1 MNIATK
7 LIAGLVAGLVLT
19 ACSGG
24 GSSGSSS
31 KPNSE
36 LTPKVD
42 MSAPKAEQPK
52 KEEVPQADNSK
63 AEEPKE
69 MAPQVDSPKAEE
81 PKNMAPQMGN
91 PKLNDPQV
99 IAPKMD
105 NPQKDAPKGEE
116 LSKDK
121 SNAEI
126 LKELG
131 VKDINSGIINNA
143 DVVLNLKIDEKDQIK
158 IVLDKSEINRD
169 SLKVTNAIPTQ
180 DIKTL
185 KDSSGKLLGYYGYM
199 QLSQVRQDESY
210 STDSLNLSNYYLL
223 SMNEQEKT
231 RPSKSLTYKGTM
243 IYGYSSVANNK
254 LEAEVKAQYD
264 HSSKK
269 LSMQVFGQDNEH
281 WRLAEASGINN
292 VKLPAS
298 KLRDVIVSDKG
309 DINGLLYL
317 EDSTPSK
324 FTPNA
329 NFSGG
334 FFGKN
339 GEVLAGK
346 AESIKGEWQ
355 GVIGATATTK
365 EDKK

>member
-52 KEEVPQADNSK
+52 KEEAPQADSLNDEKSK
-63 AEEPKE
+63 DMK
-69 MAPQVDSPKAEE
+69 PQVDSPKVED
-81 PKNMAPQMGN
+81 PKNMAPQMSN
-91 PKLNDPQV
+91 SKPNDPQV
-99 IAPKMD
+99 MAPKMD
-105 NPQKDAPKGEE
+105 MPLKDD
-116 LSKDK
+116 SKREDLNKNK

-131 VKDINSGIINNA
+131 VRDTSGLVNNA
-143 DVVLNLKIDEKDQIK
+143 DVVLNLEIDEKDQIK

-254 LEAEVKAQYD
+254 LEAEVQAQYD
-264 HSSKK
+264 HSNKK
-269 LSMQVFGQDNEH
+269 LSMQIFGQDKEH
-281 WRLAEASGINN
+281 WRLAEASGSN
-292 VKLPAS
+292 VKLSLNQFS
-298 KLRDVIVSDKG
+298 KVTVSENG
-309 DINGLLYL
+309 DINGRLYL
-317 EDSTPSK
+317 EENSSSK
-324 FTPNA
+324 FIPDA

-334 FFGKN
+334 IFGKN

-355 GVIGATATTK
+355 GVIGATVTEAN
-365 EDKK
+365 KK

>member
-99 IAPKMD
+99 MAPKMD

-143 DVVLNLKIDEKDQIK
+143 DVVLNLKIDEKDHITV
-158 IVLDKSEINRD
+158 VLDKDKINRNH
-169 SLKVTNAIPTQ
+169 LKVTNTISAQ

-199 QLSQVRQDESY
+199 QLNQVRQDENY
-210 STDSLNLSNYYLL
+210 SDEKVSLNEYYLL
-223 SMNEQEKT
+223 SMNDADKI
-231 RPSKSLTYKGTM
+231 RPTKSISYKGDM
-243 IYGYSSVANNK
+243 FYSYKDVGNQKLKASV
-254 LEAEVKAQYD
+254 EASYD
-264 HSSKK
+264 DATKK
-269 LSMQVFGQDNEH
+269 VSMKVFGE
-281 WRLAEASGINN
+281 NN
-292 VKLPAS
+292 DYWKLGEFGRTNLLENQVTGA
-298 KLRDVIVSDKG
+298 KVGEDGTI
-309 DINGLLYL
+309 INGTLYSKIDNFPL
-317 EDSTPSK
+317 KLTPD
-324 FTPNA
+324 A

-334 FFGKN
+334 IFGKN
-339 GEVLAGK
+339 GEVLAGSAISEK
-346 AESIKGEWQ
+346 WQ

>member
-7 LIAGLVAGLVLT
+7 LMASLVASVVLT

-24 GSSGSSS
+24 SSS
-31 KPNSE
+31 SPAQPNTE
-36 LTPKVD
+36 PTPKTN
-42 MSAPKAEQPK
+42 MLAPKAEQPK
-52 KEEVPQADNSK
+52 KEEAPQADSPK
-63 AEEPKE
+63 VEEPKSI
-69 MAPQVDSPKAEE
+69 APLMGSPKVEKQKENSLQEKSPKADEPQVMDPKLGAPQKDDQKLEE
-81 PKNMAPQMGN
+81 PKN
-91 PKLNDPQV
+91 
-99 IAPKMD
+99 
-105 NPQKDAPKGEE
+105 
-116 LSKDK
+116 K

-131 VKDINSGIINNA
+131 VRDTSGLVSNA
-143 DVVLNLKIDEKDQIK
+143 DVVLNLEIDEKDQIK

-169 SLKVTNAIPTQ
+169 SLKVTNVIPTQ

-199 QLSQVRQDESY
+199 QLSQVRQDEPY
-210 STDSLNLSNYYLL
+210 NTDNLNLSNYYLL

-254 LEAEVKAQYD
+254 LEAEVQAQYD
-264 HSSKK
+264 HSDKK
-269 LSMQVFGQDNEH
+269 LSMQIFGQDKEH
-281 WRLAEASGINN
+281 WRLAEASGSN
-292 VKLPAS
+292 VKLSLNQFS
-298 KLRDVIVSDKG
+298 KATVSENG
-309 DINGLLYL
+309 DINGRLYL
-317 EDSTPSK
+317 EENSSSK
-324 FTPNA
+324 FIPDA

-346 AESIKGEWQ
+346 AEGINNNWQ
-355 GVIGATATTK
+355 GVIGATATK

>member
-69 MAPQVDSPKAEE
+69 IAPQVDSPKAEE

-99 IAPKMD
+99 MAPKMD

-254 LEAEVKAQYD
+254 LEAEVQAQYD
-264 HSSKK
+264 HSNKK
-269 LSMQVFGQDNEH
+269 LSMQIFGQDKEH
-281 WRLAEASGINN
+281 WRLAEASGSN
-292 VKLPAS
+292 VKLSLNQFS
-298 KLRDVIVSDKG
+298 KVTVSENG
-309 DINGLLYL
+309 DINGRLYL
-317 EDSTPSK
+317 EENSSSK
-324 FTPNA
+324 FIPDA

-334 FFGKN
+334 IFGKN

-346 AESIKGEWQ
+346 AESINNSWQ
-355 GVIGATATTK
+355 GVIGATATETN
-365 EDKK
+365 KK

>member
-52 KEEVPQADNSK
+52 KEEAPQADSLNDEKSK
-63 AEEPKE
+63 DMK
-69 MAPQVDSPKAEE
+69 PQVDSPKVED
-81 PKNMAPQMGN
+81 PKNMAPQMSN
-91 PKLNDPQV
+91 SKPNDPQV
-99 IAPKMD
+99 MAPKMD
-105 NPQKDAPKGEE
+105 MPLKDN
-116 LSKDK
+116 SKREDLNKNK

-131 VKDINSGIINNA
+131 VRDTSGLVNNA
-143 DVVLNLKIDEKDQIK
+143 DVVLNLEIDEKDQIK

-254 LEAEVKAQYD
+254 LEAEVQAQYD
-264 HSSKK
+264 HSNKK
-269 LSMQVFGQDNEH
+269 LSMQIFGQDKEH
-281 WRLAEASGINN
+281 WRLAEASGSN
-292 VKLPAS
+292 VKLSLNQFS
-298 KLRDVIVSDKG
+298 KVTVSENG
-309 DINGLLYL
+309 DINGRLYL
-317 EDSTPSK
+317 EENSSSK
-324 FTPNA
+324 FIPDA

-334 FFGKN
+334 IFGKN

-346 AESIKGEWQ
+346 AESINNSWQ
-355 GVIGATATTK
+355 GVIGATATETN
-365 EDKK
+365 KK